1 MVNYSTST
9 FENFKLGYVIS
20 IHKSQGSEFK
30 IVILP
35 VLNAYSFML
44 YRKIIYTAVTRAKE
58 KLIVIG
64 EESALRKAISVDRD
78 ENRNTLLR
86 ELLVESI
93 EDKV

>member
-1 MVNYSTST
+1 
-9 FENFKLGYVIS
+9 
-20 IHKSQGSEFK
+20 
-30 IVILP
+30 
-35 VLNAYSFML
+35 ML